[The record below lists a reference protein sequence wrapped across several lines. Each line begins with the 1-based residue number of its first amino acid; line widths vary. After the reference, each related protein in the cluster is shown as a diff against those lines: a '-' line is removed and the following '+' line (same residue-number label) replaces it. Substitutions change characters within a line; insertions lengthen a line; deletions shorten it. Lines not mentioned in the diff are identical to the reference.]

1 LSFPYVASSAK
12 LGVAAVNAAG
22 GINGQ
27 PLAVDICD
35 DKSTQQGAALCAQKL
50 LVEDKVLMLVG
61 DDGVYEAAV
70 LPTLVSSGK
79 PLFSTLAASNETIQN
94 PNAFILQPLLIQY
107 YLVPKM
113 LSPGQHSIAYFVA
126 DNAIALGSA
135 QAAQKYY
142 TNASS
147 YNIIQ
152 IPFTATDFQSS
163 CLQAKNAN
171 ADTMV
176 VGINPAQIPTLIST
190 CTTIG
195 LTNVTWA
202 MGSPVI
208 TPEGM
213 KVITDNQA
221 KYPNFHSIIALA
233 YANSAY
239 KDIQADL
246 DKYGSQIGGDTNVV
260 SDNSIDPWMGMK
272 LLPSVLKGAGTT
284 TDGAKVKAWLDQ
296 QTAFKTTAEDGTSA
310 YTPPLDFTSTPFPSL
325 PRVKNNTVYQGAV
338 QNNQLV
344 QTNPTPF
351 TVTSL

>member
-1 LSFPYVASSAK
+1 LTFPYVAQSAK

-27 PLAVDICD
+27 PVAVDICD

-70 LPTLVSSGK
+70 LPTLVSTGK
-79 PLFSTLAASNETIQN
+79 ALFSTLAASNETIQN
-94 PNAFILQPLLIQY
+94 PNAYILQPLLIQY
-107 YLVPKM
+107 YLIPKM
-113 LSPGQHSIAYFVA
+113 LAPGPHSIAYFVA

-142 TNASS
+142 TSATS
-147 YNIIQ
+147 YKIIQ
-152 IPFTATDFQSS
+152 IPFTASDFQSS
-163 CLQAKNAN
+163 CLQAKQAG

-190 CTTIG
+190 CAQIG

-208 TPEGM
+208 TPEAM
-213 KVITDNQA
+213 KVITDL
-221 KYPNFHSIIALA
+221 KLPSVIALA
-233 YANSAY
+233 YADSAY
-239 KDIQADL
+239 KAIQSDL
-246 DKYGSQIGGDTNVV
+246 DKYGAQIGGDTNVV
-260 SDNSIDPWMGMK
+260 SDNSIDPWMGIR
-272 LLPSVLKGAGTT
+272 LLPNVLQGAGTT
-284 TDGAKVKAWLDQ
+284 TDGPKVKAWLDQ
-296 QTAFKTTAEDGTSA
+296 QTAFMTNGW
-310 YTPPLDFTSTPFPSL
+310 TPPINFTTTPFPSL
-325 PRVKNNTVYQGAV
+325 PRVKNNTVYQGSV